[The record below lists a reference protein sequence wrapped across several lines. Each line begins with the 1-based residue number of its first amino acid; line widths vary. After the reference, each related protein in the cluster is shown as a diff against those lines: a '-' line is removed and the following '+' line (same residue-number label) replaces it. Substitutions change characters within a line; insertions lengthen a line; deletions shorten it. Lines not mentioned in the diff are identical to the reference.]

1 MILAATKPE
10 VVQKLV
16 IWGAN
21 SYVIPEEI
29 QSYESKHKKM
39 IMYRMF
45 LLYHIM

>member
-21 SYVIPEEI
+21 SYVISEEI
-29 QSYESKHKKM
+29 QSYESKHTK
-39 IMYRMF
+39 YYNT
-45 LLYHIM
+45 LLLPLAT